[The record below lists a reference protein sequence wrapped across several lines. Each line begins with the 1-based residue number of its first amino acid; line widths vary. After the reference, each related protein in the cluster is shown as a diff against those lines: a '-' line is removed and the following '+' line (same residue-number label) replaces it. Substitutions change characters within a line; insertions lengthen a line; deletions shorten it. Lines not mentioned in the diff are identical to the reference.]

1 VRGAA
6 RLAASFGVS
15 PLVIGLTVVAFG
27 TSSPELAV
35 SLASGFAGEGDLVV
49 GNVVGSN
56 ITNVLLILGAAAA
69 ISPLIVAAKLVRIDV
84 PLVIT
89 AGVTMYLLGFDGAY
103 GRADGLLL
111 FSGIVAYILFAIRQS
126 RRENQSVQ
134 EEYAE
139 EYGGERHRS
148 RARLASQVVL
158 IVAGLAALL
167 IGSRWLLDSATAM
180 ARGLGVSELVIGLTI
195 VAFGTS
201 APELATSILA
211 SLRGERDIAVGNV
224 VGSNLFNLLAVL
236 GLTALVSPAPLE
248 VPPAA
253 LRVDIPI
260 MLATLVACLPVFFA
274 GYRIARWEGFL
285 FLGYYVAFVMY
296 LLLASAE
303 HDALPRFSAVM
314 LEFVVPLTVVTLI
327 VSVVGSVRRAPRRA

>member
-1 VRGAA
+1 
-6 RLAASFGVS
+6 
-15 PLVIGLTVVAFG
+15 
-27 TSSPELAV
+27 
-35 SLASGFAGEGDLVV
+35 
-49 GNVVGSN
+49 
-56 ITNVLLILGAAAA
+56 
-69 ISPLIVAAKLVRIDV
+69 
-84 PLVIT
+84 
-89 AGVTMYLLGFDGAY
+89 
-103 GRADGLLL
+103 
-111 FSGIVAYILFAIRQS
+111 
-126 RRENQSVQ
+126 
-134 EEYAE
+134 
-139 EYGGERHRS
+139 
-148 RARLASQVVL
+148 
-158 IVAGLAALL
+158 
-167 IGSRWLLDSATAM
+167 
-180 ARGLGVSELVIGLTI
+180 
-195 VAFGTS
+195 
-201 APELATSILA
+201 
-211 SLRGERDIAVGNV
+211 
-224 VGSNLFNLLAVL
+224 VL